1 VTTLIRI
8 KTNGGKAMGLLQQR
22 ILPGVYQNTSLGG
35 SANQFR
41 KNQASQKAYLNATHG
56 FNHAIGTEDLKQG
69 SSAKDGHY
77 RARRSWENSDYT
89 RAGLP
94 GPR

>member
-1 VTTLIRI
+1 MTTLIRI

-22 ILPGVYQNTSLGG
+22 ILYTKILLLVV

-89 RAGLP
+89 RAGQP